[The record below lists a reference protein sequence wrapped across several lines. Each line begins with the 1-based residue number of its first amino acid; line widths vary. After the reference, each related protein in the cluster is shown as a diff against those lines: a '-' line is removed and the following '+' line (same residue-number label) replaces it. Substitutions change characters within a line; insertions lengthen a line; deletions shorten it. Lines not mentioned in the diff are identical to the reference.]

1 MKPLACVFWALS
13 QDESFSLPIS
23 LSPWSPGLC
32 QKQRTAPVRNYFRDP
47 EPPPTPK
54 PEAWSPLLLT
64 WWSPPSNKSSRP
76 HSVRGQGQCHL
87 ESEKSRL
94 GPCPDQLFIAL
105 EKRWAWDISVSTGA
119 LRHASVITGW
129 DCCSI
134 LDGRTP
140 PWAAWRWDRVKK
152 QNENVR
158 FLLGIKRHSTL
169 AKFYFFSILKRGEK
183 VHPKF
188 SPSLRHA
195 VNLWFRRK
203 KPEIKKKQ
211 FGRISLPEMF

>member
-64 WWSPPSNKSSRP
+64 WWSPPSNKSSQP
-76 HSVRGQGQCHL
+76 HRVRGQGQCHL

-105 EKRWAWDISVSTGA
+105 EKRWAWDISASTGA
-119 LRHASVITGW
+119 LRHAFVITGW
-129 DCCSI
+129 DYCSV
-134 LDGRTP
+134 LDGHTP
-140 PWAAWRWDRVKK
+140 TLGCGKIREGVK
-152 QNENVR
+152 QNENVG
-158 FLLGIKRHSTL
+158 FLIVGIKRHSTL
-169 AKFYFFSILKRGEK
+169 AKTFPFKAEK
-183 VHPKF
+183 KKK
-188 SPSLRHA
+188 
-195 VNLWFRRK
+195 K
-203 KPEIKKKQ
+203 KPPKNPIQFSHPLQQSIKA
-211 FGRISLPEMF
+211 